1 MSIIKSK
8 DYVPYFYRNSRDY
21 QVFLNLVDLIV
32 NVIKINIDTIP
43 DNLDPTKCNYLLL
56 ELLASFVGYDYDYK
70 ETYEANRLIITN
82 YINMIRNRGN
92 MVGIKTSAA
101 LSFNAQDD
109 EDRVED
115 LKMFDV
121 QYVQSEHKIAIYVY
135 VPSYLQKIRDL
146 LERTRPAGIP
156 MEMIPAINVHTS
168 DGIAFTDYINPELQD
183 YDDTRREVSEKS
195 RVGFGEVTRPGEP
208 HK

>member
-21 QVFLNLVDLIV
+21 QVFLNLIDLIV

-56 ELLASFVGYDYDYK
+56 ELLASFVGYDYDHK

-146 LERTRPAGIP
+146 LEKTRPAGIP

-183 YDDTRREVSEKS
+183 YDNTRREVSEKS

>member
-21 QVFLNLVDLIV
+21 QVFLNLIDLIV

-101 LSFNAQDD
+101 LSFNAQEDQ
-109 EDRVED
+109 DRVED

-135 VPSYLQKIRDL
+135 VPSYLEKIRDL
-146 LERTRPAGIP
+146 LERVRPAGIP
-156 MEMIPAINVHTS
+156 MEMVPAIDITTN
-168 DGIAFTDYINPELQD
+168 DGIAFIDYINPELQD
-183 YDDTRREVSEKS
+183 YDNTRRNVSEKS

>member
-21 QVFLNLVDLIV
+21 QVFLNLIDLIV
-32 NVIKINIDTIP
+32 NVLKINIDTIP

-56 ELLASFVGYDYDYK
+56 ELLASFVGYDYDHK
-70 ETYEANRLIITN
+70 ETYDANRLIITN

-146 LERTRPAGIP
+146 LEKTRPAGIP
-156 MEMIPAINVHTS
+156 MEMIPAVNVHTS

-195 RVGFGEVTRPGEP
+195 KVGFGEVTRPGEP

>member
-21 QVFLNLVDLIV
+21 QVFLNLIDLIV

-82 YINMIRNRGN
+82 YINMIRNTTYTD
-92 MVGIKTSAA
+92 IIT
-101 LSFNAQDD
+101 LSFLNN
-109 EDRVED
+109 
-115 LKMFDV
+115 
-121 QYVQSEHKIAIYVY
+121 
-135 VPSYLQKIRDL
+135 
-146 LERTRPAGIP
+146 T
-156 MEMIPAINVHTS
+156 
-168 DGIAFTDYINPELQD
+168 
-183 YDDTRREVSEKS
+183 
-195 RVGFGEVTRPGEP
+195 
-208 HK
+208 